1 MANWDVRAHTVNLP
15 VPRDVASPVTSRN
28 QRTLMAGLLK
38 RAKRSW
44 RRVGRRFRQHAV
56 GSSPAWLRR
65 AAGPP
70 ASYLDMLFVDH
81 GIFRIIY
88 GNSHR
93 LSDKAW
99 RAAQPAPYQLRRYAK
114 AGVRTI
120 VNLRGARECGAYYL
134 ERRACEQLGMKL
146 VNFQV
151 RSRARADARGA
162 AGSQAAVRR
171 DRIPDDDALQVGR
184 RPRRP
189 DERPLPLPA
198 RGRADRRRRRRSC
211 R

>member
-1 MANWDVRAHTVNLP
+1 
-15 VPRDVASPVTSRN
+15 
-28 QRTLMAGLLK
+28 MAGLLK

-65 AAGPP
+65 MAGPP

-99 RAAQPAPYQLRRYAK
+99 RAAQPAPHQLRRYAK

-134 ERRACEQLGMKL
+134 ERRACENLGMKL

-151 RSRARADARGA
+151 RSRCSPDARGA
-162 AGSQAAVRR
+162 AGCQAAFR
-171 DRIPDDDALQVGR
+171 
-184 RPRRP
+184 
-189 DERPLPLPA
+189 
-198 RGRADRRRRRRSC
+198 
-211 R
+211 

>member
-1 MANWDVRAHTVNLP
+1 
-15 VPRDVASPVTSRN
+15 
-28 QRTLMAGLLK
+28 MAGLVK

-56 GSSPAWLRR
+56 RR
-65 AAGPP
+65 LARVAAPHAPGRR

-99 RAAQPAPYQLRRYAK
+99 RAAQPAPASDSRRYAK

-120 VNLRGARECGAYYL
+120 VNLRGERECGSL
-134 ERRACEQLGMKL
+134 LPRAPCL
-146 VNFQV
+146 
-151 RSRARADARGA
+151 RASSA
-162 AGSQAAVRR
+162 
-171 DRIPDDDALQVGR
+171 
-184 RPRRP
+184 
-189 DERPLPLPA
+189 
-198 RGRADRRRRRRSC
+198 
-211 R
+211 